1 VSRRATIGCLG
12 LAILLVCGLTAHA
25 QTAASASIV
34 GRVIDPQSA
43 VVAGGAVTV
52 RNVETGIERA
62 TKTTS
67 DGLYRLDNL
76 APGTWDVTIT
86 AANFAKAIAR
96 GVHLNVGD
104 VRDLNFTLQVAS
116 ANTTVEVTTQMPLI
130 ETTKTDV
137 STVVNE
143 SDMARLPVTAS
154 PGGGTSA
161 GGSNI
166 NDFTTLAVTAPGV
179 RYDQTGNN
187 SDLVG
192 PGSFNNR
199 GNLINIDGGNIIDQV
214 VSTRDAVGAS
224 VDEIKEFQVLTNNYN
239 AEYGQAGGLIINAIT
254 KSGTNTLHG
263 DFHFFA
269 RGRNFS
275 ASNKFYN
282 LGLIQAQ
289 QDPVTGQCPTP
300 DCSIQGQPRAAF
312 FKHETGFTLGG
323 PFIKNRTFW
332 FVSYEK
338 LLQGSPLTLLP
349 PSQPALT
356 VQQPDD
362 EVMWSAKIDH
372 HLTNNNMVTV
382 RFNAQRLTLDNQ
394 LQTAITSTPDALIS
408 SVIHDHTLNMAL
420 TSTLTPHLVN
430 EARLFWHREVSL
442 TPTKSDQPGVEGPDF
457 YFHGAFCCPQG
468 APPPGQNR
476 YQGIENVTWIH
487 GTHTVRTGANISYF
501 PYITDFAQAGLGL
514 WDHDLSFSVSP
525 PTGPGGANPPTGFTI
540 AIAGAGYNGIPGRVR
555 TKDNIYGFYVQDTWK
570 LRPNLTMNYGLRWDY
585 EAGAFKGGPIPD
597 GHGGCFQRNGIIPAC
612 SSDKNNFQPRIGLA
626 WSPRFDSGL
635 LHKVFGD
642 PERSLISASFGEMTM
657 LAYLNLSLDS
667 LDFDGVTLLTG
678 FVDSSNPWSAQV
690 FAAWPARPS
699 PAVLAPCFV
708 VGGSPSFGRVRPIS
722 SNLHNPEIRHVNL
735 SWQREF
741 AHDVALNFQYIGAFG
756 FGQFGEDDS
765 NWPIINADPAH
776 PGFFYFGDRPDQRF
790 GPIRMNANSRTSQY
804 NGGIIDV
811 TKRMSHHFQIHAGY
825 TYSHTIASTEDF
837 YVSESASPG
846 NTKAERADA
855 QLDVRHA
862 SNIGMVV
869 DTEKWLGGTWMRH
882 IFNDWSFGIV
892 TQLQSGR
899 PYPISTGDIPFADSR
914 FPEIG
919 NETFQRPSVNAD
931 GTLTTAGIAAAG
943 GTNYLISPNGVA
955 ACQVAG
961 QPVCPTANTFLAPA
975 GASALG
981 AIDAFTGD
989 IVDFQQVSGNLKR
1002 NAGRTGPFYRTDL
1015 SVTRSFHIPWREGT
1029 RVELRADFFNL
1040 FNRAN
1045 YQGFNANNDLDFLAL
1060 PALDANNF
1068 ASCTLCINPI
1078 SGQYMGRNGQVL
1090 HLSDLQHGRVSQNLL
1105 NPVFGDPLLGIGDP
1119 STTELPREIQVSIR
1133 VRF

>member
-1 VSRRATIGCLG
+1 MSRRVTAVCFVV
-12 LAILLVCGLTAHA
+12 AILLACGAAAYA

-34 GRVIDPQSA
+34 GRVTDQQSA
-43 VVAGGAVTV
+43 VVANGAVTAK
-52 RNVETGIERA
+52 NPDTGFERE

-67 DGLYRLDNL
+67 EGLYRFDNL
-76 APGTWDVTIT
+76 APGVWDVTVVT
-86 AANFAKAIAR
+86 ANFAKSIAK
-96 GVHLNVGD
+96 GIHLNVGD
-104 VRDLNFTLQVAS
+104 VRDVNFTLQVAS
-116 ANTTVEVTTQMPLI
+116 ANTTVEVTSQTPLI

-154 PGGGTSA
+154 PGGA
-161 GGSNI
+161 GGSGI
-166 NDFTTLAVTAPGV
+166 NDFASLAITAPGV
-179 RYDQTGNN
+179 RLDQTGNTY
-187 SDLVG
+187 DLVG
-192 PGSFNNR
+192 PGSFNDR

-224 VDEIKEFQVLTNNYN
+224 VDEVKEFQVLTNNYN

-254 KSGTNTLHG
+254 KSGTNTIHG

-275 ASNKFYN
+275 ASDKFYN
-282 LGLIQAQ
+282 LGLIEGACASPPC
-289 QDPVTGQCPTP
+289 D
-300 DCSIQGQPRAAF
+300 IQGQPRAPF

-323 PFIKNRTFW
+323 PLVKNRTFW

-349 PSQPALT
+349 PGQPSLT

-372 HLTNNNMVTV
+372 HLTKNHLVTV
-382 RFNAQRLTLDNQ
+382 RFNEQRLRQDNQ
-394 LQTAITSTPDALIS
+394 LVQIPNTATPDALTS
-408 SVIHDHTLNMAL
+408 FVTHDHTLNMAL
-420 TSTLTPHLVN
+420 TSTLSSHLVN
-430 EARLFWHREVSL
+430 EARVFWHREVSL

-476 YQGIENVTWIH
+476 YQGIENLTWVH
-487 GTHTVRTGANISYF
+487 GVHTVKAGANINYY
-501 PYITDFAQAGLGL
+501 PYISDFAQVGLGL
-514 WDHDLSFSVSP
+514 WDHALPYTTSP
-525 PTGPGGANPPTGFTI
+525 PTGPGGSNPPIGFTI
-540 AIAGAGYNGIPGRVR
+540 AIGGAGYTGIPGRVR
-555 TKDNIYGFYVQDTWK
+555 TKDNIYGYYVQDTWK

-585 EAGAFKGGPIPD
+585 EAGAFKGGYIPD
-597 GHGGCFQRNGIIPAC
+597 GHGGCFQRNGVIPAC

-626 WSPRFDSGL
+626 WAPRFDSGL

-642 PERSLISASFGEMTM
+642 PDQSLVSASFGEMTM
-657 LAYLNLSLDS
+657 LAYLNVSLDS
-667 LDFDGVTLLTG
+667 LNFDGVTLLTG
-678 FVDSSNPWSAQV
+678 FVDASDPCSAAV

-699 PAVLAPCFV
+699 DAVLAPCFAGS
-708 VGGSPSFGRVRPIS
+708 GGTPFFGRVRPIS
-722 SNLHNPEIRHVNL
+722 PNLKNPEVRHVNL
-735 SWQREF
+735 SWQRQFGHDF
-741 AHDVALNFQYIGAFG
+741 AINVEYVGAFG

-765 NWPIINADPAH
+765 NWPTIIADPAH
-776 PGFFYFGDRPDQRF
+776 AGYFYFGDRPDPSF
-790 GPIRMNANSRTSQY
+790 GPIRTNANSRTSQY
-804 NGGIIDV
+804 NGGIVDV

-837 YVSESASPG
+837 YGVSESASPG

-862 SNIGMVV
+862 ANIGAVV
-869 DTEKWLGGTWMRH
+869 DTERWLSGTWARH
-882 IFNDWSFGIV
+882 IFNDWSFGIA

-899 PYPISTGDIPFADSR
+899 PYPISTGDVPFGDSQ
-914 FPEIG
+914 FFGIG
-919 NETFQRPSVNAD
+919 NETFQRPSVLPD

-943 GTNYLISPNGVA
+943 GTNYLISSNAVA
-955 ACQVAG
+955 ACQTAG
-961 QPVCPTANTFLAPA
+961 QAVCPTANTFLAPI
-975 GASALG
+975 GASPLG
-981 AIDAFTGD
+981 AIDAYTGD
-989 IVDFQQVSGNLKR
+989 IVDFQLPSGNLKR
-1002 NAGRTGPFYRTDL
+1002 NAGRTDPFYRTDL
-1015 SVTRSFHIPWREGT
+1015 SVTRSFRIPWREAT

-1045 YQGFNANNDLDFLAL
+1045 YEGFNANNDLDFLAL
-1060 PALDANNF
+1060 PSLTATSFAN
-1068 ASCTLCINPI
+1068 CTSCINPI
-1078 SGQYMGRNGQVL
+1078 SGSYIGANGQVL

-1105 NPVFGDPLLGIGDP
+1105 NPVFGGIGDP
-1119 STTELPREIQVSIR
+1119 STTELPRQIQISLR